1 MITTPPMSPP
11 MNHVLV
17 DFENVHHIDPAIIGA
32 KSVSLTI
39 LVGAK
44 QTKLDAE
51 TVVKLFEHAASVQL
65 IRLTASDKN
74 AVDFALAYYLGRAV
88 LSDPTAYFHIV
99 SKDSGYDPLVAH
111 LASRHV
117 RVRRH
122 KDFSTLTF
130 AAPSSSAAAAPKP
143 VAKPKPA
150 MAAPKKEAIELTDTC
165 ASSSS
170 ACARAR
176 TTARRSRRPCSAI
189 SRTASPT
196 APRRPMPPGCW
207 RDSSRPAMCASMTR
221 PTSPTTCKGKPS
233 MAGSIVS
240 SGQRGLADS
249 SDSDE

>member
-1 MITTPPMSPP
+1 M
-11 MNHVLV
+11 
-17 DFENVHHIDPAIIGA
+17 
-32 KSVSLTI
+32 
-39 LVGAK
+39 
-44 QTKLDAE
+44 
-51 TVVKLFEHAASVQL
+51 QL

-150 MAAPKKEAIELTDTC
+150 MAAPKKEAIELTDTMRLVLERLRK
-165 ASSSS
+165 S
-170 ACARAR
+170 ANNRPKKQKTLLSHLKNSLANGATEADAAGLLARFVE
-176 TTARRSRRPCSAI
+176 
-189 SRTASPT
+189 
-196 APRRPMPPGCW
+196 
-207 RDSSRPAMCASMTR
+207 
-221 PTSPTTCKGKPS
+221 
-233 MAGSIVS
+233 AGYVRIDDKANVTYH
-240 SGQRGLADS
+240 L
-249 SDSDE
+249 